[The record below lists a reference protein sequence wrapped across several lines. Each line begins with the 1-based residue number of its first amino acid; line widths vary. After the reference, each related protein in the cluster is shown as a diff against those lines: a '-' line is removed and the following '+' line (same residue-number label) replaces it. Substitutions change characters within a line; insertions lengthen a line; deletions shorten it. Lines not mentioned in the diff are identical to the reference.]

1 MNVLNG
7 PTVHHSQGSRY
18 NTISRHSHWPPCT
31 CTIPY
36 IALTKNS
43 YEYSLSKYQVLYIIL
58 CVFFTRIWISSP
70 KFEIHSV
77 APGTAICYC
86 SATFLKMW
94 PLANVDDLYIILIRF
109 WKRFWIWSPKF
120 QIYSAAVA
128 TVTFYYLVILQ
139 EMWPTPNVD
148 ELYITLI
155 IFSKRFRIWLYV
167 VANKMSTKN
176 FQLEVSAG
184 NTELAT
190 LWVVEVPTAAE

>member
-58 CVFFTRIWISSP
+58 CVFLTRIWISSP

-94 PLANVDDLYIILIRF
+94 PLANVDHSDQILKEILNLITKISNLLCSSCYSHFLLFSHITGNVTHTKCR
-109 WKRFWIWSPKF
+109 WT
-120 QIYSAAVA
+120 IYHSDHIFKEIQNLIVCSG
-128 TVTFYYLVILQ
+128 Q
-139 EMWPTPNVD
+139 QD
-148 ELYITLI
+148 EYKEFPALSI
-155 IFSKRFRIWLYV
+155 SC
-167 VANKMSTKN
+167 
-176 FQLEVSAG
+176 
-184 NTELAT
+184 
-190 LWVVEVPTAAE
+190 